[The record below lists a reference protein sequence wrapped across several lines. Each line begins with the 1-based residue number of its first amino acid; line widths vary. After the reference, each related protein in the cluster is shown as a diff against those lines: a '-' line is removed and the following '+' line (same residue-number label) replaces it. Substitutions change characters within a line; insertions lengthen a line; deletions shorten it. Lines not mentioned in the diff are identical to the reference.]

1 MNGAQKIILLTGV
14 LAFVLII
21 GFFIAMT
28 RVEPGWVGVLV
39 KLGGKDRGVQQDLV
53 QPGRTF
59 VGINEDLYPYP
70 IFVRTYKWT
79 ASEIEESPVDE
90 AIRFQCEGLQIAG
103 DFSIAIRIPEP
114 NVIPVFLKWRKTID
128 QIIDDVVYPAARDE
142 LNRAASNRTV
152 DQVYSSQKV
161 ELLNE
166 VKLALQ
172 SRFEP
177 LGILVEEFNS
187 ISDFYLPKQVKASID
202 SKIKASQEALQAVS
216 TAQKKIEE
224 ARGDSL
230 SAVIKAAG
238 EAAAMKMKNQ
248 QVTDQLVQWE
258 LATKWNGTQPLVVSN
273 GGQILDL
280 GAIMKK

>member
-1 MNGAQKIILLTGV
+1 MNKTQKIILLTGA
-14 LAFVLII
+14 LAFAFII
-21 GFFIAMT
+21 GFFIMMT
-28 RVEPGWVGVLV
+28 RIEPGYVGVLV
-39 KLGGKDRGVQQDLV
+39 KLGGKDRGVQENLE
-53 QPGRTF
+53 QPGRVF
-59 VGINEDLYPYP
+59 VGINEDLYTYP
-70 IFVRTYKWT
+70 IFTRTYKWT

-114 NVIPVFLKWRKTID
+114 NVIPVFLKWRKTVD
-128 QIIDDVVYPAARDE
+128 QVIDDVVYTAARDE

-172 SRFEP
+172 HRFEP
-177 LGILVEEFNS
+177 LGIIVEEFNS
-187 ISDFYLPKQVKASID
+187 ISDFYLPRQVKASID

-230 SAVIKAAG
+230 SAVIRSAG
-238 EAAAMKMKNQ
+238 EAVAMRIKNQ
-248 QVTDQLVQWE
+248 EITDKLIQWE
-258 LATKWNGTQPLVVSN
+258 FATSWNGAQPLVVSN

-280 GAIMKK
+280 GAVIKK

>member
-1 MNGAQKIILLTGV
+1 MSRIQAIIIGIGV
-14 LAFVLII
+14 LSFAVII
-21 GFFIAMT
+21 GLFLMMT
-28 RVEPGWVGVLV
+28 RIEPGWVGVLV
-39 KLGGKDRGVQQDLV
+39 KLGGKDRGVQDVLI
-53 QPGRTF
+53 QPSRVL
-59 VGINEDLYPYP
+59 VGINEDLYKYP

-103 DFSIAIRIPEP
+103 DFSVAIRIPEE

-128 QIIDDVVYPAARDE
+128 QIIDDVVYTAARDE
-142 LNRAASNRTV
+142 LNKAASQRKV
-152 DQVYSSQKV
+152 DEVYSSEKV
-161 ELLNE
+161 QLLNE

-172 SRFEP
+172 KRLEP
-177 LGILVEEFNS
+177 SGIIVEEFNS

-230 SAVIKAAG
+230 SAVISAAG
-238 EAAAMKMKNQ
+238 QAAAMRMKNKEI
-248 QVTDQLVQWE
+248 TEQLIQWE
-258 LATKWNGTQPLVVSN
+258 LATNWNGVQPIVVSN